1 MMINDV
7 LSVLPAVSFEIFLN
21 RTEDTFYYRIRQAG
35 GIRQE
40 AWLVCVGEHQRSKL
54 KNAREIRL
62 TSFHSLPFIPSLLL
76 PLFLHTTSNCTMY
89 RIIIIF

>member
-21 RTEDTFYYRIRQAG
+21 RTEDTFYRIRQQAG

-62 TSFHSLPFIPSLLL
+62 TSFPSLHSIPFPSFRPCFCRYFYIQLQTA
-76 PLFLHTTSNCTMY
+76 PCTE
-89 RIIIIF
+89 